1 MTRGKRSQPTEVR
14 CAIYVRI
21 SHDPNNEEL
30 GIERQIK
37 ACRELAQQRG
47 WLIHDIYRDNDK
59 SAYDLKVRRLDY
71 ERMVADIRRG
81 HINGIIAWSGDRI
94 HRRLS
99 KLTQLIDL
107 LNKYDV
113 QVATVTGGRLDL
125 ASAQGRAFAQI
136 VGVLAEMESGIKS
149 ERIKLKHDELAGN
162 GKFSGGSR
170 PFGYSADGMTVD
182 EDEAAVIQMWAAG
195 ILAGKSYSELAD
207 EATELGV
214 MGASG
219 RPISYRRIPHI
230 LRTAHIAGQRVH
242 HGEIVGKGQWDAIL
256 DLDTWNA
263 VGLLLNDPDRGHAP
277 RADYLLSGLLYV
289 AEHPDG
295 SCNSGGPGKCLHP
308 GSKATGHVKEGE
320 PRYRGKGASLKAT
333 SAEAV
338 IVEAALLRSD
348 EARIEPRTPGLHSD
362 ASAELQEI
370 ADEIASI
377 KAAQNAR
384 DISTKD
390 AIDLLRPLNR
400 RKAEAEAA
408 LADEL
413 AAADRRPLH
422 DWLNQPGKLRKLWNA
437 VDDEG
442 ELCMSQAKQREA
454 LAELIEYVTI
464 MPPSP
469 ERQGG
474 QWGAAF
480 DPERL
485 RVKWRYG
492 QPVAGS
498 MPLAA

>member
-1 MTRGKRSQPTEVR
+1 VARGKASKPVEVR

-47 WLIHDIYRDNDK
+47 WPIVDIYRDNDK

-71 ERMVADIRRG
+71 ERMVADIRKG
-81 HINGIIAWSGDRI
+81 HVNAIVAWSGDRI

-107 LNKYDV
+107 LNKHDV

-125 ASAQGRAFAQI
+125 ATAQGRAFAQI

-170 PFGYSADGMTVD
+170 PFGYSADGMTIN
-182 EDEAAVIQMWAAG
+182 EAEAAVIRQWAAD
-195 ILAGKSYSELAD
+195 ILNGKPLSQMAD
-207 EATELGV
+207 EAAARGV
-214 MGASG
+214 KGASG
-219 RPISYRRIPHI
+219 RPISYRRIPQI
-230 LRTAHIAGQRVH
+230 LRSAHIAGQRVH
-242 HGEIVGKGQWDAIL
+242 HGEVIGKGEWAAIL
-256 DLDTWNA
+256 DLDTWQA
-263 VGLLLNDPDRGHAP
+263 VQLLLDDPDRRQAP
-277 RADYLLSGLLYV
+277 TADYLLTGLLFV

-295 SCNSGGPGKCLHP
+295 SCDSGGQGKCLHP
-308 GSKATGHVKEGE
+308 AAKMTGHIKDEL
-320 PRYRGKGASLKAT
+320 PHYRGKGAQLRASH
-333 SAEAV
+333 
-338 IVEAALLRSD
+338 VEARIVDAALIRSD
-348 EARIEPRTPGLHSD
+348 EARIEPRKPAVHSD

-370 ADEIASI
+370 AAEIALI

-384 DISTKD
+384 ELSTKD
-390 AIDLLRPLNR
+390 AIDLMRPLNR

-408 LADEL
+408 RADEL
-413 AAADRRPLH
+413 MAPLSH
-422 DWLNQPGKLRKLWNA
+422 AWLNQPGKLRKLWNE

-442 ELCMSQAKQREA
+442 APVMSQAQRRDA
-454 LAELIEYVTI
+454 LAELIEWVTV

-469 ERQGG
+469 ERQAGV
-474 QWGAAF
+474 WGAAF
-480 DPERL
+480 DVERL
-485 RVKWRYG
+485 RVKWR
-492 QPVAGS
+492 QPT
-498 MPLAA
+498 AASTPKAA